1 MAAMAAKLAAG
12 ALATVSAGVAF
23 SPVLRA
29 AESTSAPQPTLARPT
44 DPELLRSKLSLY
56 DSPAEPA
63 VLVPVK
69 SPLQDEVAAARV
81 AASEAYSSIK
91 DKTADAR
98 QTWLGLEKQGEG
110 ALKTIISDRDQLNP
124 NALYVGIATLA
135 GSIVGRN
142 RNFLVRLALPPLF
155 LVGSAA
161 YFLPHSYAKAA
172 ERAGVPQQWRDLRGR
187 VDRAAKEAKKVST
200 EQSGRQ

>member
-1 MAAMAAKLAAG
+1 MAAKM
-12 ALATVSAGVAF
+12 SI
-23 SPVLRA
+23 
-29 AESTSAPQPTLARPT
+29 
-44 DPELLRSKLSLY
+44 Y
-56 DSPAEPA
+56 DSPTEPA

-81 AASEAYSSIK
+81 AATDAYSSLK

-98 QTWLGLEKQGEG
+98 QTVLGLEKQGEG
-110 ALKTIISDRDQLNP
+110 ALKSVISERDQLNP

-161 YFLPHSYAKAA
+161 YFMPHSYAKAA
-172 ERAGVPQQWRDLRGR
+172 ERAGVPEEWRDLRGR
-187 VDRAAKEAKKVST
+187 VDETAREVKKASQ
-200 EQSGRQ
+200 EHSGRS

>member
-1 MAAMAAKLAAG
+1 MY
-12 ALATVSAGVAF
+12 
-23 SPVLRA
+23 R
-29 AESTSAPQPTLARPT
+29 PQ
-44 DPELLRSKLSLY
+44 LSLY

-110 ALKTIISDRDQLNP
+110 EYSEPTGSPRLKIETGPPAHAALASRFFTRRDRPDTCLATGALKTIISDRDQLNP
-124 NALYVGIATLA
+124 NAL
-135 GSIVGRN
+135 
-142 RNFLVRLALPPLF
+142 
-155 LVGSAA
+155 
-161 YFLPHSYAKAA
+161 
-172 ERAGVPQQWRDLRGR
+172 
-187 VDRAAKEAKKVST
+187 
-200 EQSGRQ
+200 